1 MSTVRLVPFGPQHV
15 AAVDELVRDPDTLR
29 FTFVPDPPPDGFAAQ
44 WQRRYE
50 DGRRD
55 GTRAGFAV
63 EDENGT
69 FLGLALAPVIEHEAR
84 TVELG
89 YVVAPAARG
98 RGVATETLRLLTAW
112 ALDEVGAERVEL
124 RISVENVG
132 SQKAARRAGYTLEG
146 VLRSQYFKQGCR
158 DDIQVWSILPGDRD

>member
-1 MSTVRLVPFGPQHV
+1 
-15 AAVDELVRDPDTLR
+15 
-29 FTFVPDPPPDGFAAQ
+29 
-44 WQRRYE
+44 
-50 DGRRD
+50 
-55 GTRAGFAV
+55 
-63 EDENGT
+63 
-69 FLGLALAPVIEHEAR
+69 VIEHEAR

-146 VLRSQYFKQGCR
+146 VLRSQYFKQGRR